1 MKNNA
6 TNKVYS
12 DLQKSQDMRAQFV
25 RLVEECGELEKD
37 ILKQVNVYTANLEQT
52 CGLRL
57 MLKDYEKKVGGEG
70 DDLGGV
76 QSVPEVIGVTRVE
89 LTPQTELSVIWETRD
104 KYKEIIFTNKQKLQR
119 VKKGLVEVEQ
129 LLLGCEG
136 VKDAVGDVLVLKHED
151 GYRLAPNFGERK
163 RNRWANK
170 IKTSKHVIN
179 RIRLTQYFPPHT
191 VTRNPQKK
199 TNTSD

>member
-1 MKNNA
+1 M
-6 TNKVYS
+6 
-12 DLQKSQDMRAQFV
+12 
-25 RLVEECGELEKD
+25 
-37 ILKQVNVYTANLEQT
+37 
-52 CGLRL
+52 
-57 MLKDYEKKVGGEG
+57 
-70 DDLGGV
+70 
-76 QSVPEVIGVTRVE
+76 PEVIGVTRVE

-119 VKKGLVEVEQ
+119 VKKGLVAVEQ

-170 IKTSKHVIN
+170 IKTSKNVIYRN
-179 RIRLTQYFPPHT
+179 QPNTIFPSSHCHT
-191 VTRNPQKK
+191 
-199 TNTSD
+199 